1 MRRIGSILITAVA
14 IASCVSTTVEE
25 DAHNGQGEV
34 SIKLRQDHSVTAVK
48 TSEDLPDINDF
59 IVEIEEMST
68 DRLFFRKTYAE
79 AQGIQIPLNAGYLD
93 AMSEGRTL
101 EFFLKNQWVEKK
113 EENYEFIVQ
122 AKKAA
127 ECFQRKLFL
136 S

>member
-68 DRLFFRKTYAE
+68 DRLFFRKTFFHTVVDHFGVKV
-79 AQGIQIPLNAGYLD
+79 Q
-93 AMSEGRTL
+93 TL
-101 EFFLKNQWVEKK
+101 QDIFVGQTG
-113 EENYEFIVQ
+113 Q
-122 AKKAA
+122 SAH
-127 ECFQRKLFL
+127 
-136 S
+136 